1 MLSTYCFAKCKKVQ
15 QGYASLLVLLAD
27 GAIVFA
33 RGTTLCSWWNHSSSG
48 ACSCFLPRKMVWSAS
63 WGYDRLLQQ
72 DPSQRIAT
80 KCHICHFREGE
91 PEYSS
96 SKFGVRWKQGNRK
109 SLQKDIVDFVF
120 YNCNIISNS
129 SMQKIIRTSLE
140 EYIGIYLMEKAAKQG
155 HFLEKRKYF
164 LALLCRFCTEWLRGR
179 TGKRS
184 DCHVRSILPCQ
195 EMLMYCCRF
204 LEPCVYQDKNKE

>member
-1 MLSTYCFAKCKKVQ
+1 MAQSFLPEEPLFALD
-15 QGYASLLVLLAD
+15 GGALL
-27 GAIVFA
+27 
-33 RGTTLCSWWNHSSSG
+33 WWNHSSSG
-48 ACSCFLPRKMVWSAS
+48 ACGCFLPRKMVWSAS
-63 WGYDRLLQQ
+63 WGSDRLLQQ

-109 SLQKDIVDFVF
+109 SLQKDIIYFFTIVTLFQIAE
-120 YNCNIISNS
+120 CKKS
-129 SMQKIIRTSLE
+129 SE
-140 EYIGIYLMEKAAKQG
+140 QG
-155 HFLEKRKYF
+155 NFSEKRKYF

-195 EMLMYCCRF
+195 EMLTYCCRF

>member
-1 MLSTYCFAKCKKVQ
+1 MVEPLFFWCLW
-15 QGYASLLVLLAD
+15 LLLTQEDGVVCVLESD
-27 GAIVFA
+27 
-33 RGTTLCSWWNHSSSG
+33 H
-48 ACSCFLPRKMVWSAS
+48 
-63 WGYDRLLQQ
+63 LLLQ

-96 SKFGVRWKQGNRK
+96 SKFGVTWKQGNRK

-140 EYIGIYLMEKAAKQG
+140 VYIGIYLMEKAAKQG
-155 HFLEKRKYF
+155 HFSEKRKYF